1 MAARGINNLVKEC
14 ELVSQVRRNIHLW
27 EITAS
32 SKTAQCI
39 KSGFQIEWKNLPPP
53 KTHLKN
59 HPIKQQD
66 LEFVSEEIGRLLQM
80 GAISPVKRKKLTIIN
95 PIGIVPKKN
104 GKKRMII
111 DMRFVNSFMKV
122 PKFKLE
128 DLRTAINLM
137 EPLDWM
143 IKIDLQDGYF
153 HAPIHQKYRRFL
165 GFTWQGKTFQYNV
178 LPFGMA
184 ISPLCFTKF
193 LRPMVQFFREMGL
206 RVVSYVDDFIF
217 FIKNPTVRKI
227 QGIVDTFQAFG
238 LKINQQKSVLTPS
251 QKLEFLGMVLDSK
264 KMMIKAP
271 KSKIRNAIREAQY
284 IKKKLLNEEP
294 VTKRSLARF
303 AGLAIAISK
312 AIIPAKLM
320 LRFVYK
326 AMSSVQQW
334 GEKIQ
339 ASEQL
344 LSDLDWW
351 IENLKSWNGKSL
363 LSKDPDIHLFVDASR
378 SGWGAICEGLEAAGF
393 WSRRDSQRPSNQR
406 ELLAVIKAIL
416 SFLDLL
422 KRKKVMIHSDNI
434 TTVCLINQTAG
445 RTTQLNL
452 INRTLLSIL
461 TTHNIEVAA
470 IHIPGKSNV
479 KADELS
485 RLRDKS
491 DWMLNRD
498 IFQKLD
504 TIWGPHT
511 VDRFA
516 TDLNAQTR
524 RFNSMRRCPGSEAV
538 NAFTQDWSKDNNWI
552 NPPFSM
558 LQLVINKIIRQ
569 RATATIVAPIWRA
582 QPWFQK
588 LLNITSQIILLPNH
602 EATFLP
608 GFKGNAEPLKNPG
621 WQVAAFRVSGKLWH
635 PTGRKIQFHY

>member
-1 MAARGINNLVKEC
+1 
-14 ELVSQVRRNIHLW
+14 
-27 EITAS
+27 
-32 SKTAQCI
+32 
-39 KSGFQIEWKNLPPP
+39 
-53 KTHLKN
+53 
-59 HPIKQQD
+59 
-66 LEFVSEEIGRLLQM
+66 M

-621 WQVAAFRVSGKLWH
+621 WQVAAFRVSGRLWH